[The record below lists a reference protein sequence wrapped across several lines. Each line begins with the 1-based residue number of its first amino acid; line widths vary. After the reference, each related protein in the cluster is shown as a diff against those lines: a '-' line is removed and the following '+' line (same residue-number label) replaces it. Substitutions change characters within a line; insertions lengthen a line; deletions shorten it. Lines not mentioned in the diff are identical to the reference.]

1 MSTFKNI
8 ETFRNVINQY
18 DITNDNL
25 IKKSVIQ
32 RIFEEAMVFSMALLK
47 LDFFYVEKEEISI
60 EDYNLTFNAY
70 NSLCV
75 VSDFYINDD
84 NRIEITHNLFKDK
97 NLLNKQAILVKSIK
111 YIVSYKINKTI
122 ENRFSNVKN
131 NIYSAE

>member
-47 LDFFYVEKEEISI
+47 LDFF
-60 EDYNLTFNAY
+60 
-70 NSLCV
+70 LC
-75 VSDFYINDD
+75 
-84 NRIEITHNLFKDK
+84 
-97 NLLNKQAILVKSIK
+97 
-111 YIVSYKINKTI
+111 
-122 ENRFSNVKN
+122 
-131 NIYSAE
+131 

>member
-47 LDFFYVEKEEISI
+47 LDFFYVEKGDFSLTQLSI
-60 EDYNLTFNAY
+60 TED
-70 NSLCV
+70 
-75 VSDFYINDD
+75 
-84 NRIEITHNLFKDK
+84 
-97 NLLNKQAILVKSIK
+97 
-111 YIVSYKINKTI
+111 
-122 ENRFSNVKN
+122 
-131 NIYSAE
+131 

>member
-70 NSLCV
+70 NS
-75 VSDFYINDD
+75 F
-84 NRIEITHNLFKDK
+84 
-97 NLLNKQAILVKSIK
+97 
-111 YIVSYKINKTI
+111 
-122 ENRFSNVKN
+122 
-131 NIYSAE
+131 

>member
-75 VSDFYINDD
+75 VSDFYI
-84 NRIEITHNLFKDK
+84 
-97 NLLNKQAILVKSIK
+97 
-111 YIVSYKINKTI
+111 
-122 ENRFSNVKN
+122 
-131 NIYSAE
+131 